1 MADALREP
9 SPASGDDLHFQVL
22 GPLRLWRDNTE
33 LDPGPRQQAHLLALL
48 LLSAGQPISREKIV
62 DLTWGDA
69 VPNSASNI
77 IYKYVGALRHLL
89 EPTLP
94 GRGIG
99 SYLRRS
105 GSGYVFTAG
114 ADRLDLI
121 AFRELT
127 RSARTGRAEGRH
139 EYALEAYVEGLRL
152 WRGPAADGLI
162 RSAQATPFVAEL
174 EGEFLE
180 VCGEAAELAQRL
192 GRPDLMLPA
201 LRLATSIAPLH
212 EPTQAAFVSVLG
224 DTGRQAEALAAFQ
237 AVRVRLADDLG
248 VDPGP
253 ALQIA
258 HRRVLDMSVSLGRA
272 VSLSPTDA
280 TFVGRSEELEVLR
293 RAVNSAVA
301 GGTGIV
307 LVEGEPGVGKTRLL
321 EEIATETARGG
332 PLIVSCCCLEGD
344 GTPALWPWIQAVG
357 RVLEGLP
364 EHARERWRTG
374 HLNGLLEPRDDLE
387 LAALRLDPE
396 ERFRLFER
404 VVAMLG
410 EASAQRPVIVVVD
423 DLQWAD
429 IFSLQLFTHLLSR
442 LPSGT
447 AVVAALRDH
456 APRPSPDLSLMLA
469 AAARMPGHRR
479 IRLQP
484 FDVTEI
490 AKLVRLETGQKPAPN
505 VVRAIHARTSGNPFL
520 AREVCRLLA
529 RSGGVNGQAELPS
542 AIPATVRD
550 VVQARVAGLGDDA
563 ERILHIA
570 ALIGRDVELG
580 LLARAA
586 GLDPLECLDLLGPL
600 EALGLLAPV
609 PDDPLVF
616 RFAHDLIRES
626 VVKAIAAPTAS
637 RAHLLI
643 AEATEQQATAWESA
657 AERLAYHLWAAGP
670 LVDPARITDA
680 LVRAGRPPVSL
691 VDEAR

>member
-1 MADALREP
+1 MADAHRES
-9 SPASGDDLHFQVL
+9 SPDTGDDLHFQVL
-22 GPLRLWRDNTE
+22 GPMRLWRGDTE

-62 DLTWGDA
+62 DLTWGDD
-69 VPNSASNI
+69 VPNSATNI
-77 IYKYVGALRHLL
+77 IHKYVGALRHLL

-105 GSGYVFTAG
+105 GSGYVFTAD

-127 RSARTGRAEGRH
+127 RSARTGRAED
-139 EYALEAYVEGLRL
+139 ALEAYVEGLRL

-162 RSAQATPFVAEL
+162 RSSQAMPIVTGL

-180 VCGEAAELAQRL
+180 VCGEAAELAQQL
-192 GRPDLMLPA
+192 GRPDRMLPA
-201 LRLATSIAPLH
+201 LRLATLIAPLH
-212 EPTQAAFVSVLG
+212 EPTQAAFVSALG

-237 AVRVRLADDLG
+237 AIRVRLADDLG
-248 VDPGP
+248 VDPSP
-253 ALQIA
+253 ALQGA
-258 HRRVLDMSVSLGRA
+258 HRRVLDMSLSLGGEVSLC
-272 VSLSPTDA
+272 PPEA
-280 TFVGRSEELEVLR
+280 TLVGRSEELEVLR
-293 RAVNSAVA
+293 QAVDSAVA

-321 EEIATETARGG
+321 EEIATETARRG

-344 GTPALWPWIQAVG
+344 GTPSLWPWIQAVG
-357 RVLEGLP
+357 RVIEGLP
-364 EHARERWRTG
+364 EHARERWRTSE
-374 HLNGLLEPRDDLE
+374 LIGLLEPRDGLDLT
-387 LAALRLDPE
+387 AARLDPE

-429 IFSLQLFTHLLSR
+429 IFSLQLFSHFLSR
-442 LPSGT
+442 LPSAT

-456 APRPSPDLSLMLA
+456 APRPSQDLSRVLA
-469 AAARMPGHRR
+469 AAARLPGHRR
-479 IRLQP
+479 IRLGP
-484 FDVTEI
+484 LDVTEVAELI
-490 AKLVRLETGQKPAPN
+490 RLETGQKAAPN

-529 RSGGVNGQAELPS
+529 RSGGINRQAEPPS

-550 VVQARVAGLGDDA
+550 VVRARVAGLDHDA
-563 ERILHIA
+563 QRILQIA
-570 ALIGRDVELG
+570 ALIGRDVDVG

-586 GLDPLECLDLLGPL
+586 GVDASECLDRLEPL

-616 RFAHDLIRES
+616 RFVHDLIRES

-643 AEATEQQATAWESA
+643 ADATEHQATAREYA

-670 LVDPARITDA
+670 LVDPARVTEA
-680 LVRAGRPPVSL
+680 LVRAGRPAVSL
-691 VDEAR
+691 VDETGAR